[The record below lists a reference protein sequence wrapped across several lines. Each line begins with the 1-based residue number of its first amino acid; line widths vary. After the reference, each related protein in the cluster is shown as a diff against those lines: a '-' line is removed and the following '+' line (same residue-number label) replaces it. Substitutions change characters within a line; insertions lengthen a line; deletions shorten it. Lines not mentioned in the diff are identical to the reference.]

1 MAELELINVNKDY
14 KLENKTKFTALTD
27 INVSFEKGE
36 LVSIIG
42 ESGSGKSTLMNII
55 GGLDSDYSGEIK
67 IDGVNLK
74 SFKEKQLDDYRKKK
88 IGFVFQS
95 FNLIPHLSILDNVT
109 IALTLSNVK
118 ESVKNAKAIELL
130 SKLGLKD
137 HIKKK
142 PTQLSGGQ
150 KQRVAI
156 ARALINDPDIILA
169 DEPTGALDSETT
181 IQILDIL
188 KNIADN
194 ENKLVI
200 MVTHSEKVASIS
212 SRVVE
217 ISDGKI
223 IRDQI
228 KADYTK
234 NTKNVAMTAD
244 KSMHERQASVATPS
258 ANREICEVASR
269 ASGAELHESA
279 KVVECDGASKKHHSS
294 TITKKN
300 KEGHLSFFSA
310 LKLSFHNMWASKTK
324 NILMAV
330 GVSISLI
337 ALILMLSLGAG
348 LTGYINDTA
357 QDYSNPNYVTISKS
371 GYDKD
376 GNELEESANP
386 MIPRMF
392 ETSEVEEIANELND
406 YLSSQG
412 NEFQIITSGE
422 SQNLTYGFNTVTM
435 GMGYISPILN
445 AEQDSD
451 NINQDGEE
459 SGDQTPSNPNDNKE
473 MILYTYTTPPYYTEE
488 NLLAGTMSGK
498 NEIMLSSAAIDL
510 FGLEKAEDIE
520 NGDYYVT
527 LTINMTYD
535 DVLISIVKDVKVTAI
550 VDVSIFSG
558 MMVMYIDY
566 NFLDECVIEA
576 QTNVGVQDPS
586 GLKPSLLF
594 IETDNEETTDL
605 INSYIATNRK
615 DLSGSVEEQ
624 LAAMFS
630 EMMSTFS
637 IALAVIAGISLV
649 VALIMILVVLYMSV
663 SERTREIG
671 VLKSI
676 GARKKDIKLI
686 FSTES
691 LLVGLLS
698 GIVGIILSLVLGGI
712 LIVVF
717 TALLGFAPIK
727 MMWYYFLEALAI
739 SIVISVLAGLY
750 PASKAAKLDPV
761 ESLRH
766 E

>member
-1 MAELELINVNKDY
+1 MAELELINVYKDY
-14 KLENKTKFTALTD
+14 KLENKSKFTALTD

-36 LVSIIG
+36 LVSIVG

-55 GGLDSDYSGEIK
+55 GGLDSDYTGQIK
-67 IDGVNLK
+67 IDGVDLK

-118 ESVKNAKAIELL
+118 ESVKNAKAIDILT
-130 SKLGLKD
+130 KLGLKD

-181 IQILDIL
+181 TQILDIL
-188 KNIADN
+188 KDIADN

-200 MVTHSEKVASIS
+200 MVTHSEKVAKIS
-212 SRVVE
+212 SRIVE

-223 IRDQI
+223 IRDE
-228 KADYTK
+228 KKSDYKK
-234 NTKNVAMTAD
+234 NPPKEKLIENVEQEESETAD
-244 KSMHERQASVATPS
+244 KS
-258 ANREICEVASR
+258 
-269 ASGAELHESA
+269 
-279 KVVECDGASKKHHSS
+279 KKKS
-294 TITKKN
+294 
-300 KEGHLSFFSA
+300 KEGHLSFYSA

-337 ALILMLSLGAG
+337 ALILMLSLGSG
-348 LTGYINDTA
+348 LTGYIDTLA

-371 GYDKD
+371 GYDRD

-392 ETSEVEEIANELND
+392 ETSEIEEIAGDLNN
-406 YLSSQG
+406 YLQSQ
-412 NEFQIITSGE
+412 NSDFQVITSGE
-422 SQNLTYGFNTVTM
+422 EQNLTYGFSTVTM
-435 GMGYISPILN
+435 GMGYIYPYQPEVQPPQEGQGQEDTL
-445 AEQDSD
+445 AEETQVPGDEPSQ
-451 NINQDGEE
+451 QDG
-459 SGDQTPSNPNDNKE
+459 E
-473 MILYTYTTPPYYTEE
+473 MILYTYTTPPYYSEE
-488 NLLAGTMSGK
+488 NLIAGTMSGMD
-498 NEIMLSSAAIDL
+498 EIMLSSAAL
-510 FGLEKAEDIE
+510 EFLGLENAEDIE

-527 LTINMTYD
+527 LSINMTYD
-535 DVLISIVKDVKVTAI
+535 NMLIRINKPVKVTAI
-550 VDVSIFSG
+550 IDVSVFSN
-558 MMVMYIDY
+558 MMVLYLSYD
-566 NFLDECVIEA
+566 FLNTCVMEA
-576 QTNVGVQDPS
+576 QINEGALPTGI
-586 GLKPSLLF
+586 KPSLLF
-594 IETDNEETTDL
+594 IETDSKDTTDL
-605 INSYIATNRK
+605 INNYISTNRK

-624 LAAMFS
+624 LASMFS

-637 IALAVIAGISLV
+637 IGLAIISSISLL

-698 GIVGIILSLVLGGI
+698 GLTGIILALAIGGI
-712 LIVVF
+712 LIVIL
-717 TALLGFAPIK
+717 TAVLGFAPIS
-727 MMWYYFLEALAI
+727 MMWYYFVIAL
-739 SIVISVLAGLY
+739 VISVVISVIAGLY

>member
-1 MAELELINVNKDY
+1 MAELELINVYKDY
-14 KLENKTKFTALTD
+14 KLENKSKFTALTD

-36 LVSIIG
+36 LVSIVG

-55 GGLDSDYSGEIK
+55 GGLDSDYTGQIK
-67 IDGVNLK
+67 IDGADLK

-118 ESVKNAKAIELL
+118 ESVKNAKAIDILT
-130 SKLGLKD
+130 KLGLKD

-181 IQILDIL
+181 TQILDIL
-188 KNIADN
+188 KDIADN

-200 MVTHSEKVASIS
+200 MVTHSEKVAKIS
-212 SRVVE
+212 SRIVE

-223 IRDQI
+223 IRDE
-228 KADYTK
+228 KKSDYKK
-234 NTKNVAMTAD
+234 NPPKEKLIENVEQKESETAD
-244 KSMHERQASVATPS
+244 KS
-258 ANREICEVASR
+258 
-269 ASGAELHESA
+269 
-279 KVVECDGASKKHHSS
+279 KKKS
-294 TITKKN
+294 
-300 KEGHLSFFSA
+300 KEGHLSFYSA

-337 ALILMLSLGAG
+337 ALILMLSLGSG
-348 LTGYINDTA
+348 LTGYIDTLA

-371 GYDKD
+371 GYDRD

-392 ETSEVEEIANELND
+392 ETSEIEEIAGDLNN
-406 YLSSQG
+406 YLQSQ
-412 NEFQIITSGE
+412 NSDFQVITSGE
-422 SQNLTYGFNTVTM
+422 EQNLTYGFSTVTM
-435 GMGYISPILN
+435 GMGYIYPYQPEVQPPQEGQGQEDTL
-445 AEQDSD
+445 AEETQVPGDEPSQQDA
-451 NINQDGEE
+451 
-459 SGDQTPSNPNDNKE
+459 E
-473 MILYTYTTPPYYTEE
+473 MILYTYTTPPYYSEE
-488 NLLAGTMSGK
+488 NLIAGTMSGMD
-498 NEIMLSSAAIDL
+498 EIMLSSAAL
-510 FGLEKAEDIE
+510 EFLGLENAEDIE

-527 LTINMTYD
+527 LSINMTYD
-535 DVLISIVKDVKVTAI
+535 NMLIRINKPVKVTAI
-550 VDVSIFSG
+550 IDVSVFSN
-558 MMVMYIDY
+558 MMVLYLSYD
-566 NFLDECVIEA
+566 FLNECVMEA
-576 QTNVGVQDPS
+576 QINEGALPTGI
-586 GLKPSLLF
+586 KPSLLF
-594 IETDNEETTDL
+594 IETDSKDTTDL
-605 INSYIATNRK
+605 INNYISSNRK

-624 LAAMFS
+624 LASMFS

-637 IALAVIAGISLV
+637 IGLAIISSISLL

-698 GIVGIILSLVLGGI
+698 GLTGIILALAIGGI
-712 LIVVF
+712 LIVIL
-717 TALLGFAPIK
+717 TAVLGFAPIS
-727 MMWYYFLEALAI
+727 MMWYYFVIAL
-739 SIVISVLAGLY
+739 VISVVISVIAGLY